1 MYRPRIIPVLLL
13 KNSHL
18 VKTIGF
24 SKSNYIGDP
33 INAVKLFNELK
44 ADELVFMDIDA
55 TSANRGVDLQLIQ
68 EIGEEADMP
77 FSVGGGIR
85 NLQQIRDSMASGA
98 ERARFATYAAEC
110 PDFIIEASKTFG
122 TSTISVCIDVKTT
135 IWGKQKVHIRN
146 GKKNTSLDPVE
157 FAKLMQNNGAG
168 ELIIQ
173 SIDRDGKMN
182 GYDLNL
188 IESIAKSVTIP
199 VIALGGAATTDDLH
213 KAWQQSKANGLA
225 AGSLFVYHGTKK
237 GVLINYP
244 DKKVFPST

>member
-1 MYRPRIIPVLLL
+1 MPRPRIIPVLLL
-13 KNSHL
+13 QNNHL
-18 VKTIGF
+18 VKTICF
-24 SKSNYIGDP
+24 SSPNYIGDP

-85 NLQQIRDSMASGA
+85 NLEQIRDIIASGA
-98 ERARFATYAAEC
+98 ERAIIGTYAAEC

-135 IWGKQKVHIRN
+135 FWGKQKVHIRN

-173 SIDRDGKMN
+173 SIDRDGKMI
-182 GYDLNL
+182 GYDINL
-188 IESIAKSVTIP
+188 IESISKAVTIP
-199 VIALGGAATTDDLH
+199 VIALGGAASINDFCNV
-213 KAWQQSKANGLA
+213 WQQSKVNGLA
-225 AGSLFVYHGTKK
+225 AGSLFVYQGTKK

-244 DKKVFPST
+244 DKKDFLPA